1 MFKLV
6 GYFVVGDGKLGQ
18 YEYGRQFVSCND
30 DPYWT
35 DRGYEFVSVYVRE

>member
-1 MFKLV
+1 MKLV
-6 GYFVVGDGKLGQ
+6 GYFVVGEGNFGV

-35 DRGYEFVSVYVRE
+35 TRGYTFVAIYVRD